1 MCLRILQIR
10 FEVTNNHGSKCVML
24 IQPRIGDRYTLIDI
38 LRSRALATPSQR
50 AYTYLRDGETDEMY
64 WEYWEL
70 DRRARRVAAWL
81 QSYGAAGERALLLFP
96 PGLAYLAAFLVVCT
110 PA

>member
-1 MCLRILQIR
+1 
-10 FEVTNNHGSKCVML
+10 ML

-96 PGLAYLAAFLVVCT
+96 PGLAYLAAFFGCLYAGVTAV
-110 PA
+110 PAYPPQRERGVPGVL